1 MRAGRGRK
9 SISKSAVILS
19 IARIEIALI
28 SEPLTTEIRV
38 EVDYDVT
45 RTVWHASLGHVSGV
59 EILNEN
65 RNAVQQGGISRRACL
80 VRTGLVA
87 GAMLGF
93 SPSTKTIVR
102 AAEKSAKKVRV
113 AAIFT
118 EFSYRSHAHVIL
130 ENFLKPYLFC
140 GEVIE
145 SQMEVISMWG
155 DQFPDKEMSHE
166 VSKEFKI
173 PLVKTI
179 AEAMTLGGSGLACDA
194 VLLIGEHGKY
204 GYNEIGQHMYPRK
217 QFFDQIVDTMKRTQT
232 FVPLF
237 NDKHLSF
244 RWDWAKEMYDTARQ
258 LGIPFMASSSVP
270 LAHRIGSTGTGPN
283 GSKPGFELPKSVEFE
298 DLLLVHGGGPDS
310 YDFHALEVLQSLTEG
325 RKGGETGV
333 SSVQC
338 LQGDAVWKA
347 AEEKLWNPNLVEV
360 ALRAELG
367 DKAKDWKQ
375 ISPTPYLILV
385 RYKDGLVAPLVT
397 VPGNRW
403 AFACKLKGEAEPR
416 GCQFHVGPWMNRN
429 LFKALSHAI
438 QHMFVTK
445 KVAYPLER
453 TLLTTGITEAVMKSR
468 AQDGAIFPTPY
479 LEFGYQ
485 ATDFSAFR
493 ENGKSWDLLT
503 YDVPEPKGLEPLGGI
518 TISKR

>member
-1 MRAGRGRK
+1 M
-9 SISKSAVILS
+9 
-19 IARIEIALI
+19 
-28 SEPLTTEIRV
+28 
-38 EVDYDVT
+38 
-45 RTVWHASLGHVSGV
+45 
-59 EILNEN
+59 LNNE
-65 RNAVQQGGISRRACL
+65 RNAARQSGFSRRECL
-80 VRTGLVA
+80 VRSGLAA
-87 GAMLGF
+87 GAMLGL
-93 SPSTKTIVR
+93 STSSRQVAS
-102 AAEKSAKKVRV
+102 AAEKTTKKIRV

-140 GEVIE
+140 GELIE
-145 SQMEVISMWG
+145 PQMQVVSMWG
-155 DQFPDKEMSHE
+155 DQFPDKEMSHQA
-166 VSKEFKI
+166 SKDFQI

-179 AEAMTLGGSGLACDA
+179 SQAMTLGGTGLACDA

-217 QFFDQIVDTMKRTQT
+217 QFFDQIVDVMKRTNT
-232 FVPLF
+232 IVPLF
-237 NDKHLSF
+237 NDKHLSY
-244 RWDWAKEMYDTARQ
+244 RWDWSKEMYDTAKE

-270 LAHRIGSTGTGPN
+270 LAHRIGSTGTGQN
-283 GSKPGFELPKSVEFE
+283 GSKPGFELPKNVEFE
-298 DLLLVHGGGPDS
+298 DLLLVHGGGPDA

-325 RKGGETGV
+325 RKGAETGV

-367 DKAKDWKQ
+367 EKAKDWKQ
-375 ISPTPYLILV
+375 MAPSPYLMLV

-403 AFACKLKGEAEPR
+403 AFACKVKGESEPR

-438 QHMFVTK
+438 QYMFTTK
-445 KVAYPLER
+445 QQPYSLER

-468 AQDGAIFPTPY
+468 AQNGEIIPTPY

-485 ATDFSAFR
+485 AKDFTAFR

-518 TISKR
+518 TIPKK